1 MKLADG
7 TLYFDCNA
15 TTPEAPEVTEVVCRV
30 AREGFANPSSL
41 HEPGRKAKAFLEE
54 ARSKVAE
61 LVGCAPTEVIFT
73 GSATEANHLAILSAE
88 KASGSRRRLIVSAI
102 EHPSVLAAAE
112 KLAGHGFDVA
122 EAPVAGQGAVDLD
135 ALESLLSNGGV
146 ALVSVMAAHN
156 ETGVLQPV
164 EEIGALC
171 RKHGA
176 LFHTDAVQAMGK
188 VPSCWS
194 SARPD
199 YLTLAAHKLYGPKG
213 IAALVVRPG
222 APLVPQLTGGGQ
234 ECGRRSSTEAVHLAA
249 GFGVAC
255 RMAQENLGQFA
266 CLAKLR
272 DGLEDGVLRRLGAQ
286 VFGAEARRIPNTS
299 FFCLPGLSGGLLAE
313 KLDELGIFVGTGSAC
328 HEGAQ
333 GLPRVLQCMGALLPS
348 GSSPLRVS
356 LGRYSS
362 AGQVETLAHVL
373 YEEATR

>member
-1 MKLADG
+1 GA
-7 TLYFDCNA
+7 
-15 TTPEAPEVTEVVCRV
+15 VCR
-30 AREGFANPSSL
+30 
-41 HEPGRKAKAFLEE
+41 
-54 ARSKVAE
+54 
-61 LVGCAPTEVIFT
+61 
-73 GSATEANHLAILSAE
+73 
-88 KASGSRRRLIVSAI
+88 
-102 EHPSVLAAAE
+102 
-112 KLAGHGFDVA
+112 
-122 EAPVAGQGAVDLD
+122 Q
-135 ALESLLSNGGV
+135 
-146 ALVSVMAAHN
+146 
-156 ETGVLQPV
+156 
-164 EEIGALC
+164 
-171 RKHGA
+171 HGA